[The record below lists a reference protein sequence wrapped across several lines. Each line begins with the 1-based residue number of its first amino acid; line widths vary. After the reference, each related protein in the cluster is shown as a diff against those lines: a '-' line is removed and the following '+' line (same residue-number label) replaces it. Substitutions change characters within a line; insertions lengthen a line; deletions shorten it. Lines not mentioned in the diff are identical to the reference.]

1 MVYILSFDL
10 SPVYETVTEGDKANR
25 SGLQR
30 KPANLEKF
38 VKLGFSYDVYVPHTK
53 YSIYINVKDPR
64 SKVGGTFQR
73 HFYNVQHLSKIALHN
88 RYTS

>member
-1 MVYILSFDL
+1 MYILSFDL
-10 SPVYETVTEGDKANR
+10 SPVYETVTKGDKANR

-30 KPANLEKF
+30 KPANLEKL

-64 SKVGGTFQR
+64 SKVGDTFSVRSHFITGTPVR
-73 HFYNVQHLSKIALHN
+73 FYF
-88 RYTS
+88 TP